1 MIRDLRRLWLA
12 RAGAS
17 AVEFA
22 LVAPLFFLMLFG
34 IVEFG
39 RMFWTSHAL
48 HETAIATARCMGI
61 PQLECEDGGVYN
73 ASMAI
78 AFAQTKASGWLI
90 NLDAS
95 SITLDKDASCYG
107 LEGFSQVKIAYQ
119 FATVLPNLLSSMVGG
134 TDLTAQ
140 ACYTNH

>member
-1 MIRDLRRLWLA
+1 MKQQSRLPDVW
-12 RAGAS
+12 AS
-17 AVEFA
+17 RSSNAKTE
-22 LVAPLFFLMLFG
+22 
-34 IVEFG
+34 
-39 RMFWTSHAL
+39 
-48 HETAIATARCMGI
+48 
-61 PQLECEDGGVYN
+61 VYN

-95 SITLDKDASCYG
+95 SITLNKDASCYG

-119 FATVLPNLLSSMVGG
+119 FATVLPNLLSSMAGG